1 MAMKKPNVLLIVI
14 DQLRADMLHGRLSE
28 AARLRNLAALA
39 EEACVFERHYTVV
52 TPCGPSRVSLFTG
65 QYAMNHR
72 AVRNGTPLRHD
83 TPNLAREM
91 RAAGYEPL
99 LFGYTDVA
107 QDPRVL
113 EPEDPRLRS
122 YEEVLPGFAEAL
134 RMRQETDD
142 EAWRDHLRGRGV
154 AVPDGMALYV
164 PDGDHIA
171 APACYAAEDSDTAFL
186 TNRFLERMEREGS
199 GWFAALTYIR
209 PHPPFVAPAPYNTI
223 YDPDALPAPEV
234 GSGKPV
240 HPFLEA
246 LRDTRRAASVVEGF
260 PDLPEDAATVRQ
272 LRALYFG
279 LAAEVDHHVG
289 RVVRWLKETGRWDD
303 TILILTS
310 DHGEMLGDHGV
321 WGKGS
326 YHDASFHV
334 PLLIRVPGHAP
345 RRIEGMTESVDVMPT
360 VLELVDHPVP
370 HSVNGVSLV
379 PALKEGK
386 GGKMT
391 TFSEIDFG
399 DPVAPTALQR
409 LLGLSAPES
418 NLAVLRTSR
427 HKLVHFASDLPQV
440 LCELTGASEGPDI
453 SAMPNSRAICLDLS
467 RQMLCHRMSH
477 PESTFARTM
486 VVDGG
491 VKTGPA

>member
-1 MAMKKPNVLLIVI
+1 MTKPNILLIIV
-14 DQLRADMLHGRLSE
+14 DQLRADLLHGRLAE
-28 AARLRNLAALA
+28 AARLQNLTALA
-39 EEACVFERHYTVV
+39 EESCVFERHYTVV

-83 TPNLAREM
+83 TPNLAREL
-91 RAAGYEPL
+91 REVGYDPL

-107 QDPRVL
+107 QDPRAL
-113 EPEDPRLRS
+113 RPDDPRLTS
-122 YEEVLPGFAEAL
+122 YEELLPGFTEAL

-142 EAWRDHLRGRGV
+142 SAWRDHLRGRGY

-171 APACYAAEDSDTAFL
+171 APARYAAEDSDTAFL
-186 TNRFLERMEREGS
+186 TDRFLDRMEREGR

-209 PHPPFVAPAPYNTI
+209 PHPPFVAPAPYNTM
-223 YDPDALPAPEV
+223 YDPDALPAPE
-234 GSGKPV
+234 GEAEDKP
-240 HPFLEA
+240 HRFTAA
-246 LRDTRRAASVVEGF
+246 LRKTKRALSVVEGF
-260 PDLPEDAATVRQ
+260 PGLPDDAATVRR

-279 LAAEVDHHVG
+279 LCAEVDHHIG
-289 RVVRWLKETGRWDD
+289 RVIRWLKNTGRWDD
-303 TILILTS
+303 TILIVTS
-310 DHGEMLGDHGV
+310 DHGEMLGDHGL
-321 WGKGS
+321 WGKGA

-334 PLLIRVPGHAP
+334 PLLIRVPGETP
-345 RRIEGMTESVDVMPT
+345 RRMAGMTESIDVMPT
-360 VLELVDHPVP
+360 ILDLLGRPVP
-370 HSVNGVSLV
+370 HSVNGASLV
-379 PALKEGK
+379 PALRSGV
-386 GGKMT
+386 GGKAV

-399 DPVAPTALQR
+399 DPIVPTALQAE
-409 LLGLSAPES
+409 LGLSAHEA
-418 NLAVLRTSR
+418 NLAVLRTQT
-427 HKLVHFASDLPQV
+427 HKLVHFASGLPQI
-440 LCELTGASEGPDI
+440 LCERNGVREGPDI
-453 SAMPNSRAICLDLS
+453 SASPDQLAICLDLS